1 MSDSETRREVGD
13 TEFGLQ
19 VSLGFVGEVTTAVV
33 GLVSSVILARVL
45 GPDGYGL
52 FYVALA
58 VANFFENP
66 VTGWGEACKKR
77 ITETDFD
84 GSEAMGSL
92 LIVVTAM
99 TLVGAPLAYLL
110 LRLVTENALLPA
122 AVPVLFVS
130 LSAYWSLKTVLS
142 GRENFSLSIWSK
154 VVQTV
159 LKVGLQVALVL
170 LGFEVWGMVA
180 GTALASL
187 AVLPLVY
194 RWIGVRPSIPSRES
208 LRSIAS
214 FAKWSVPTGFVGTSL
229 SQMDVVLL
237 GWLATASAAGDYRV
251 SLALSMP
258 AVFLSG
264 VIGTGLVG
272 RISNLESRGESWR
285 ADYHNALSFSS
296 VLAVPLFFGGVA
308 LGDELVVA
316 VYSDQYAGAG
326 AFLVSLVLYQLL
338 VTQTTPRTSVINA
351 LDRPETNFR
360 IALVALVVN
369 VGLGIG
375 LWYVYGPI
383 GIAVAT
389 VLTQVFSYL
398 SRLYVVSRLTDERLV
413 VTRPFLEQVGAG
425 LVMFAVVWG
434 GRRSLGLDPI
444 PEVALLVATGGFVYG
459 GVLLAVS
466 PTLRV
471 TIRSILADFFEQ
483 YGLA

>member
-1 MSDSETRREVGD
+1 MSDRENREIGD

-19 VSLGFVGEVTTAVV
+19 VSLGFAGEVATAVV
-33 GLVSSVILARVL
+33 GLVSSVILARAL
-45 GPDGYGL
+45 GPGGYGL

-58 VANFFENP
+58 VANLFQNP
-66 VTGWGEACKKR
+66 VTGWGQACRKR
-77 ITETDFD
+77 ITETHFD
-84 GSEAMGSL
+84 ESEAMGSL
-92 LIVVTAM
+92 LLVVTTM
-99 TLVGAPLAYLL
+99 TIVGVPVVYLS
-110 LRLVTENALLPA
+110 LRLVTENDLLPA

-142 GRENFSLSIWSK
+142 GRENFSLSVWSD

-159 LKVGLQVALVL
+159 LKVGLQVVLVL
-170 LGFEVWGMVA
+170 LGFEVWGMIGGAVL
-180 GTALASL
+180 GSL

-194 RWIGVRPSIPSRES
+194 RWIGVRPSMPSRES
-208 LRSIAS
+208 LRSIAA
-214 FAKWSVPTGFVGTSL
+214 FARWSIPNGFVGTSL

-251 SLALSMP
+251 SYALSMP
-258 AVFLSG
+258 AVFLAG

-272 RISNLESRGESWR
+272 RVSNLESRNESWR

-296 VLAVPLFFGGVA
+296 ILAVPLFFGGVA
-308 LGDELVVA
+308 LGSELVVA

-338 VTQTTPRTSVINA
+338 VTQTAPRTSIIDA

-360 IALVALVVN
+360 ISLVALVMN

-383 GIAVAT
+383 GVVVAT
-389 VLTQVFSYL
+389 VLTQAFSYL
-398 SRLYVVSRLTDERLV
+398 SRLYVVSRLTEEPLV

-425 LVMFAVVWG
+425 LVMFVVVWA

-444 PEVALLVATGGFVYG
+444 PEVALLVATGGLVYG

-471 TIRSILADFFEQ
+471 TIRSVLADFRDR
-483 YGLA
+483 YGPA